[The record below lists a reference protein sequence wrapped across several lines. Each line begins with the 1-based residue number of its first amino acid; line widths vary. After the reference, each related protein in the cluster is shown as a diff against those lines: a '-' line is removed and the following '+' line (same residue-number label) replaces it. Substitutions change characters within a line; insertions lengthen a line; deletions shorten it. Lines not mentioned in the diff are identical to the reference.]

1 LRARL
6 TIVIAI
12 GTLGLAAAP
21 EAIAENPP
29 TQILPADGASF
40 TAPADQLVFQAST
53 NQVPAPTYMDFYISR
68 GTAVDA
74 MGVLSSFID
83 HFHGGATSGDP
94 TLFAANPG
102 SDTSWPDR
110 PGTYYWQAVYY
121 DCMTGGPDCLNQS
134 TTTRSFTI
142 NPRPAST
149 VGTGSEPNTFLNRRP
164 RHRTHKRKVTF
175 AFSSDVAGAHFR
187 CLYAEGWSHCRSPH
201 TFRHLKPGRYK
212 FKAQAV
218 VNGVKDLTPASWV
231 FKVLR

>member
-1 LRARL
+1 VRTRL
-6 TIVIAI
+6 AIVVAIA
-12 GTLGLAAAP
+12 TFALAAARV
-21 EAIAENPP
+21 ALAEIPP
-29 TQILPADGASF
+29 TQVSPDDGAAF
-40 TAPADQLVFQAST
+40 IAQPGQITFQAST
-53 NQVPAPTYMDFYISR
+53 ASPGPTYMDFYVSRDTPQFDSNGVISNW
-68 GTAVDA
+68 
-74 MGVLSSFID
+74 ID
-83 HFHGGATSGDP
+83 HVHGLGSGNPPLYAAGPNPDEVWP
-94 TLFAANPG
+94 T
-102 SDTSWPDR
+102 R

-121 DCMTGGPDCLNQS
+121 DCTTGPPDCFNESPIRTL
-134 TTTRSFTI
+134 TI

-149 VGTGSEPNTFLNRRP
+149 AGPGNEPNTFLTRRP

-218 VNGVKDLTPASWV
+218 VNGVKDPTPALWV